1 MSRDCESCDLS
12 HILKMKKIMC
22 GIKMKSAIFPS
33 HLTHKY
39 TKVVPAHILC
49 VCVCV
54 SCWLPLPPPPSTEA
68 HSCSFK
74 CADWP
79 VGSFLLVEWFFSGC
93 YKSSFGKS
101 IWGHRVL
108 FISSETEPDESE
120 QTGKLVVLYWS
131 SLEAYLSTF
140 RSVTWEQGGH
150 ELQLLHNTLL
160 SSL

>member
-1 MSRDCESCDLS
+1 MWDQDEVSNLS
-12 HILKMKKIMC
+12 QSSHAQIH
-22 GIKMKSAIFPS
+22 KSGACP
-33 HLTHKY
+33 HP
-39 TKVVPAHILC
+39 VC
-49 VCVCV
+49 VCVCHADSHYRHRPQLKLTHV
-54 SCWLPLPPPPSTEA
+54 LSNVLTGLWVASCWLN
-68 HSCSFK
+68 
-74 CADWP
+74 D
-79 VGSFLLVEWFFSGC
+79 FFSGC